1 MDYTILMHTIIL
13 LLDTPYNGVLLTNF
27 TISLINYK
35 IDILDYN
42 DYRLLKL
49 LKLHNCYLII
59 TIHNEQENA
68 ASRFIDYRFSMSMNG
83 DDRSGEKEE
92 GERTRKRTTTETGDE
107 SDEMD
112 CEEVPP
118 RQRRRT
124 ETEDNG
130 VGTDEGNMLTYTF
143 VPFAQVAECNSV
155 IKLNI
160 LHIMFYKLNSILNK
174 VYRITSYDSALLTSC
189 RLMLYLSAPI
199 SHLKLSITTIFI
211 SEDELLQTLTE
222 EIRSGRERADNDGCK
237 KMLQS
242 KSCFVMRFTFV
253 LGHKCNNCN
262 KSFLS
267 IALDTVHVLC
277 AFYNLS
283 SCYLS
288 FDCLL
293 PRHHQSNFSLQSNS
307 GGDGAAGDIRDESE
321 RISSKKE
328 QSADTE
334 ATDAAA
340 RKLRNKIKYDRKKVA
355 KAARKSGCS
364 VLAAVKAVNTKMHPR
379 PQKPR
384 KLAPDHVV
392 SVKINGRMAME
403 DDRRA
408 QMAAL
413 TLGIATMPTSS
424 HAPIVLRD
432 SRVSDEG
439 EILLFCDGESSQEAV
454 IRLLTGQEGI
464 TVARYHGLR
473 RFLFGVPGYM
483 SNLTG
488 PQLVRFMEVQNPG
501 LPRGSLRF
509 VSTHLGPPTTF
520 FVDLSR
526 EGVEYLQ
533 ANGFRLH
540 TLTSSVDLK
549 PAEGKPIS
557 RK

>member
-1 MDYTILMHTIIL
+1 MHSIIL

-35 IDILDYN
+35 IDILDCN

-49 LKLHNCYLII
+49 LKLHNCYLNII
-59 TIHNEQENA
+59 IQNEQENA
-68 ASRFIDYRFSMSMNG
+68 ASCFIDYRFSMSKNG
-83 DDRSGEKEE
+83 DDKSGEKEE
-92 GERTRKRTTTETGDE
+92 RERTRKRTTTETGDE
-107 SDEMD
+107 SDEME
-112 CEEVPP
+112 CEEVQP

-130 VGTDEGNMLTYTF
+130 VGTDEGNMIAYTF
-143 VPFAQVAECNSV
+143 APFIQAECNSV

-189 RLMLYLSAPI
+189 RLTLYLSAPI
-199 SHLKLSITTIFI
+199 SHLKLSITVLFI
-211 SEDELLQTLTE
+211 SEDELLRTLNE
-222 EIRSGRERADNDGCK
+222 EIRSGRERADSDGRK
-237 KMLQS
+237 KTLQS
-242 KSCFVMRFTFV
+242 KSWRFTFV
-253 LGHKCNNCN
+253 LAHKCNNCN
-262 KSFLS
+262 KSFLH
-267 IALDTVHVLC
+267 IALYTVRVLYARC
-277 AFYNLS
+277 NLS
-283 SCYLS
+283 SFYLS
-288 FDCLL
+288 FHCLL
-293 PRHHQSNFSLQSNS
+293 PRHHQSNRLLLSDS
-307 GGDGAAGDIRDESE
+307 GGDDAVGDKRDESE
-321 RISSKKE
+321 WNSCKKE
-328 QSADTE
+328 QSADTV

-340 RKLRNKIKYDRKKVA
+340 RKLRNKIKYDRKKAA
-355 KAARKSGCS
+355 KEARKSGCS
-364 VLAAVKAVNTKMHPR
+364 VSAALKAVSTKMHSR

-384 KLAPDHVV
+384 KQLAPDHVV
-392 SVKINGRMAME
+392 SVKINGRMATE

-464 TVARYHGLR
+464 TVMRYHGLR

-483 SNLTG
+483 ANLTG

-509 VSTHLGPPTTF
+509 VSTHLGPPVTF
-520 FVDLSR
+520 FVDVTR

-540 TLTSSVDLK
+540 TLTSNVDLK
-549 PAEGKPIS
+549 PAEGKPLS
-557 RK
+557 RE